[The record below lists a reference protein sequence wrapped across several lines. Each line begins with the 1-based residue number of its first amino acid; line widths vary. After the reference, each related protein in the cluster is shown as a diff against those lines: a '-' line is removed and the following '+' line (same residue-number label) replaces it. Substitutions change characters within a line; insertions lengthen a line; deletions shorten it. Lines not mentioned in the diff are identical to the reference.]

1 MIPLKFYKSD
11 PTEYVLV
18 YRNGKVVREGA
29 GITFFYWRPTS
40 NIVSIPV
47 STVDA
52 NFVFNESTGNFQSV
66 TVQGQ
71 LTYRIVDPKTTAKL
85 LNFTIRLGDRGQQ
98 IVYVSEDPDKLPQ
111 RIINAVQ
118 VHTRNELLRLSLE
131 EALKQAEGLAQKVL
145 AKIQESKTLT
155 EMGVEC
161 MSVIFISIKPIPEMA
176 KALEAEYR
184 EALQKRADEAI
195 YSRRAAAVE
204 KERKIKEN
212 ELNTEVALE
221 QQKKELVELQGTN
234 IRKQAEDEAHATQV
248 KFTAYQNVDPKI
260 LLALGF
266 MSMGDRAEKIGN
278 LTITPDLL
286 ATILGSGSKGDR
298 DGGN

>member
-1 MIPLKFYKSD
+1 MLPLRFYKAE

-18 YRNGKVVREGA
+18 YQAGKVVQEGA
-29 GITFFYWRPTS
+29 GISFFYWQPI
-40 NIVSIPV
+40 NSIALVPV
-47 STVDA
+47 STRDA
-52 NFVFNESTGNFQSV
+52 DFVFNEMTGNFQSV

-71 LTYRIVDPKTTAKL
+71 LTYRISDPKKAAEL
-85 LNFTIRLGDRGQQ
+85 LNFTVRQATLRQGMTH
-98 IVYVSEDPDKLPQ
+98 VSDDPEKLPQ

-118 VHTRNELLRLSLE
+118 VHTRNELLRLPLE
-131 EALKQAEGLAQKVL
+131 EALKQAEGLAKTVL
-145 AKIQESKTLT
+145 DKIRESKILA

-161 MSVIFISIKPIPEMA
+161 LSVIFTSVRPIPEMA

-195 YSRRAAAVE
+195 YARRAAAVE

-212 ELNTEVALE
+212 ELDTEVALE

-248 KFTAYQNVDPKI
+248 KFAAYKNVDPKVI
-260 LLALGF
+260 LALGF
-266 MSMGDRAEKIGN
+266 MSIGTNAEKIGN

-286 ATILGSGSKGDR
+286 SMLMGTSKS
-298 DGGN
+298 

>member
-1 MIPLKFYKSD
+1 VIQ
-11 PTEYVLV
+11 
-18 YRNGKVVREGA
+18 EGA
-29 GITFFYWRPTS
+29 GISFFYWQPI
-40 NIVSIPV
+40 NSIALVPAN
-47 STVDA
+47 TRDA
-52 NFVFNESTGNFQSV
+52 NFVFNETTGNFQSI

-71 LTYRIVDPKTTAKL
+71 LTYRISDPKKAAEL
-85 LNFTIRLGDRGQQ
+85 LNFTVRQAALRQGMSH
-98 IVYVSEDPDKLPQ
+98 VSDDPEKLPQ

-118 VHTRNELLRLSLE
+118 VHTRNELLRLPLE
-131 EALKQAEGLAQKVL
+131 EALKQAEGLAKTVL
-145 AKIQESKTLT
+145 GKIRESKILA

-161 MSVIFISIKPIPEMA
+161 LSVIFTSVRPIPEMA

-195 YSRRAAAVE
+195 YARRAAAVE

-212 ELNTEVALE
+212 ELDTEVALE

-248 KFTAYQNVDPKI
+248 KFAAYQKVDPKV

-266 MSMGDRAEKIGN
+266 MSMGNNAEKIGN

-286 ATILGSGSKGDR
+286 SMLMGTSKS
-298 DGGN
+298 

>member
-1 MIPLKFYKSD
+1 MFPVRFYKAE

-18 YRNGKVVREGA
+18 YQDGKVIQEGA
-29 GITFFYWRPTS
+29 GISFFYWQPTS
-40 NIVSIPV
+40 SIALVPV
-47 STVDA
+47 NTRDT
-52 NFVFNESTGNFQSV
+52 NFVFNETTGNFQSI

-71 LTYRIVDPKTTAKL
+71 LTYRISDPKKAAEL
-85 LNFTIRLGDRGQQ
+85 LNFTVRQAALRQGMSH
-98 IVYVSEDPDKLPQ
+98 VSDDPEKLPQ

-118 VHTRNELLRLSLE
+118 VHTRNELLRLPLE
-131 EALKQAEGLAQKVL
+131 EALKQAEEL
-145 AKIQESKTLT
+145 AKTVLGKIRESKILA

-161 MSVIFISIKPIPEMA
+161 LSVIFTSVRPIPEMA

-195 YSRRAAAVE
+195 YARRAAAVE

-212 ELNTEVALE
+212 ELDTEVALE

-234 IRKQAEDEAHATQV
+234 VRKQAEDEAHATQV
-248 KFTAYQNVDPKI
+248 KFAAYQKVDPKV

-266 MSMGDRAEKIGN
+266 MSMGTNAEKIGN

-286 ATILGSGSKGDR
+286 ATLMESNKS
-298 DGGN
+298 

>member
-1 MIPLKFYKSD
+1 MLPLRFYKAE

-18 YRNGKVVREGA
+18 YQAGKVVQEGA
-29 GITFFYWRPTS
+29 GISFFYWQPI
-40 NIVSIPV
+40 NSIALVPV
-47 STVDA
+47 STRDA
-52 NFVFNESTGNFQSV
+52 NFVFNETTGNFQSI

-71 LTYRIVDPKTTAKL
+71 LTYRISDPKKAAEL
-85 LNFTIRLGDRGQQ
+85 LNFTVRQAALRQGMTH
-98 IVYVSEDPDKLPQ
+98 VSDDPEKLPQ

-118 VHTRNELLRLSLE
+118 VHTRNELLRLPLE
-131 EALKQAEGLAQKVL
+131 EALKQAEGLAKTVL
-145 AKIQESKTLT
+145 GKIRESKILA

-161 MSVIFISIKPIPEMA
+161 LSVIFTSVRPIPEMA

-195 YSRRAAAVE
+195 YARRAAAVE

-212 ELNTEVALE
+212 ELDTEVALE

-248 KFTAYQNVDPKI
+248 KFAAYKNVDPKVI
-260 LLALGF
+260 LALGF
-266 MSMGDRAEKIGN
+266 MSMGTNAEKIGN

-286 ATILGSGSKGDR
+286 SMLMGTSKS
-298 DGGN
+298 

>member
-1 MIPLKFYKSD
+1 MIPVKFYKAE
-11 PTEYVLV
+11 PTDYVLV
-18 YRNGKVVREGA
+18 YRDGRVVREGA
-29 GITFFYWRPTS
+29 GISFFYWQPTS
-40 NIVSIPV
+40 SIVSIPV

-52 NFVFNESTGNFQSV
+52 NFVFNETTGNFQSV

-71 LTYRIVDPKTTAKL
+71 LTYRITDPKTTAKL
-85 LNFTIRLGDRGQQ
+85 LNFTVRPADRGQRMVH
-98 IVYVSEDPDKLPQ
+98 ISDDPEKLPQ

-118 VHTRNELLRLSLE
+118 VHTRNELLRFSLE

-145 AKIQESKTLT
+145 EKVRESKVLA

-161 MSVIFISIKPIPEMA
+161 MSVVLISIKPIPEMA

-195 YSRRAAAVE
+195 YARRAAAVE
-204 KERKIKEN
+204 KERTIKEN
-212 ELNTEVALE
+212 ELGTEVALE
-221 QQKKELVELQGTN
+221 QQKKELVELQGSN

-248 KFTAYQNVDPKI
+248 KFAAYQKVDPKV

-286 ATILGSGSKGDR
+286 ATILGSGSKGSR
-298 DGGN
+298 DGGA